1 MRWTQAEIARLIQT
15 AEAYEND
22 PCWEEIGE
30 TLGRTPSSCRSKYAR
45 ADKNIRYLPEFPGLK
60 EPDVDIDEWLDQLE
74 VLQSLRKRA
83 QPSTETAVVK
93 IETGGKPIAF
103 SPVSCIHLGGLY
115 TYYPGFRE
123 RLRQVLE
130 IERFYIGTHGDD
142 IEAFPPGWAQTVFQ
156 NLIPPDIQRAILVKI
171 VEKLAEKGKLLYAL
185 WGNHEAF
192 MERIAGENPSSSI
205 YYKNEIPYIDGKG
218 ILKLHVGDQLYVGVL
233 AHKLKGISQYNPNH
247 PQGKQF
253 RMFPFADFVISAHLH
268 QYAYQEYHCN
278 ATAYDA
284 GLVENRM
291 ARLIQVGSTK
301 LDDPY
306 TMRFFQKGVWD
317 FDTWPVMILSSK
329 KHAIHRVH
337 DIESLKWYLDRKDF

>member
-1 MRWTQAEIARLIQT
+1 V
-15 AEAYEND
+15 EAYD
-22 PCWEEIGE
+22 GE
-30 TLGRTPSSCRSKYAR
+30 PRWDAVAATMGRTRSSCRSKYAR
-45 ADKNIRYLPEFPGLK
+45 ADKNLAARYLPEFPGLRDP
-60 EPDVDIDEWLDQLE
+60 EVDIDEWLDQLE

-83 QPSTETAVVK
+83 QPSTETAEVE
-93 IETGGKPIAF
+93 IETGGMPIAF

-123 RLRQVLE
+123 RLQQVFE

-156 NLIPPDIQRAILVKI
+156 NLVPPDIQRAILVKI
-171 VEKLAEKGKLLYAL
+171 VEKLAKKGKLLYAL

-192 MERIAGENPSSSI
+192 MERI
-205 YYKNEIPYIDGKG
+205 
-218 ILKLHVGDQLYVGVL
+218 
-233 AHKLKGISQYNPNH
+233 HKLKGVSQYNPNH

-253 RMFPFADFVISAHLH
+253 RAFPFADFVVSGHFR

-278 ATAYDA
+278 AEAFDA

-291 ARLIQVGSTK
+291 ARLIQVGSAK

-306 TMRFFQKGVWD
+306 TMRFFRKGVWD

-337 DIESLKWYLDRKDF
+337 DIESLKWYLGRKDF